1 MFHVSKRKIKME
13 KVSINKSIRLSQHFT
28 LGEMTRTGT
37 GIPNI
42 PSRVIIEN
50 LKRLCPWLEELRR
63 RYNERY
69 VFEEGGRFFEE
80 GGRRKEEGE
89 YYKGRKEAAE
99 PEEAE
104 EAEEPIVITSG
115 YRSPEV
121 NRAVGGSP
129 TSNHLTGCAVDI
141 RCAGVEQ
148 AIRYAAILL
157 DIADEWEQDFDELL
171 TEHNRKG
178 RYWVHFAVKPKD
190 NRRKILFLQ
199 K

>member
-1 MFHVSKRKIKME
+1 VNS
-13 KVSINKSIRLSQHFT
+13 LD
-28 LGEMTRTGT
+28 G
-37 GIPNI
+37 NI
-42 PSRVIIEN
+42 PGQEEIEN

-69 VFEEGGRFFEE
+69 VFEE